1 MWRIASYLAVAL
13 TAVLWVAQLFLP
25 DRGIGFVTGLVVF
38 LITWWIVLFMTL
50 PLGVR
55 SQAEQG
61 EVVEGSE
68 PGAPVLPDLKRKAW
82 LTTVLA
88 SVIWLVMFVL
98 IELQP
103 IALDAIPFLPD
114 PEGFDTY

>member
-1 MWRIASYLAVAL
+1 MGRIASYLAVAL
-13 TAVLWVAQLFLP
+13 TFGLWVAQLFLP

-55 SQAEQG
+55 SQAEHG
-61 EVVEGSE
+61 EMVTGTD

-82 LTTVLA
+82 LTTVITSYVWLA
-88 SVIWLVMFVL
+88 LFVL
-98 IELQP
+98 IEFQP
-103 IALDAIPFLPD
+103 IPLDAIPFLPD
-114 PEGFDTY
+114 PEGFDRY

>member
-1 MWRIASYLAVAL
+1 MGRIIGYLAVAL
-13 TAVLWVAQLFLP
+13 TVALWVAQLFLP

-55 SQAEQG
+55 SQAEHG
-61 EVVEGSE
+61 EMVAGTD

-82 LTTVLA
+82 LTTVITSYVWLA
-88 SVIWLVMFVL
+88 LFVL
-98 IELQP
+98 IEFQP
-103 IALDAIPFLPD
+103 IPLDAIPFLPD
-114 PEGFDTY
+114 PEGFDRY